1 MMGGIMKSFSHLI
14 EEVQNPGLCHHCGGC
29 VTFCTAINYGAL
41 ELCEDGRPCY
51 KDTGKCIECGLCY
64 SICPEIA
71 ELDEEVK
78 RKASWTPPMGAVMRL
93 MAARASDPDM
103 RARGT
108 DGGLVTSLLIN
119 LLERGRI
126 DGAIVSK
133 RVGPFHR
140 EPWLAKSREEILEAA
155 GFHFDISHG
164 MKHFSEIYSTFS
176 PSVLALS
183 HLVKG
188 HLNRVAFVGTP
199 CQINAVRRME
209 ALGIVPSDSIK
220 FLFGL
225 FCTGNFYFGVE
236 QRRVL
241 EKIGNFRWEDVRKI
255 NVKEEL
261 MVHLHDREVRYIPLD
276 KLDFM
281 KRYACQ
287 YCDDYSAEYADL
299 SFGGL
304 GAPEGWT
311 TVIARTSRAC
321 PILEDATG
329 VNIEPYAFKENP
341 RWAFQAMAKVMEW
354 SEKKKQQA
362 VLHHQE
368 LEKKAGGVMDS
379 LGR

>member
-51 KDTGKCIECGLCY
+51 KDEGKCIECGLCY
-64 SICPEIA
+64 SICPEID

-78 RKASWTPPMGAVMRL
+78 QKASWSPPMGAVMRL
-93 MAARASDPDM
+93 MAARASDPEV

-108 DGGLVTSLLIN
+108 DGGLVTSLLIH
-119 LLERGRI
+119 LLDRGLI

-133 RVGPFHR
+133 KLGPFQR
-140 EPWLAKSREEILEAA
+140 QPWLAKTREEIVEAA
-155 GFHFDISHG
+155 GFHFDTSHG

-176 PSVLALS
+176 PSVMALS

-209 ALGIVPSDSIK
+209 ALGIVPSDCIRY
-220 FLFGL
+220 LFGL
-225 FCTGNFYFGVE
+225 FCTGNFYFGDR
-236 QRRVL
+236 QRQKL
-241 EKIGNFRWEDVRKI
+241 EGIGNFRWDDVRKI

-261 MVHLHDREVRYIPLD
+261 MVHLHSGEVRYIPLD

-311 TVIARTSRAC
+311 MVIARTQRGC
-321 PILEDATG
+321 PVLDDAIG
-329 VNIEPYAFKENP
+329 VNIEPYVYKDNP
-341 RWAFQAMAKVMEW
+341 RWAFHAMAKLLEW
-354 SEKKKQQA
+354 SDKKKQHA
-362 VLHHQE
+362 ALHHQE
-368 LEKKAGGVMDS
+368 LEKNAGGGEDS
-379 LGR
+379 